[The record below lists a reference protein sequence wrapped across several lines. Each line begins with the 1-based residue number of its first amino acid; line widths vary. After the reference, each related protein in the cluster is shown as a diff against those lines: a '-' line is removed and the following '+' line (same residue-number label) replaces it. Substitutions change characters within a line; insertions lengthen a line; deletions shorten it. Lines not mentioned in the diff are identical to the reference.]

1 MPEPF
6 GVASPALCCLEWVSG
21 VAFHA
26 YELVEHPCLCF
37 RETGH
42 DGKMTFIYKHL
53 DIDSGTAK
61 VRKAIIEKK
70 RGYVYAQHM
79 RIWY

>member
-6 GVASPALCCLEWVSG
+6 GVASPALCCLEWISG

-26 YELVEHPCLCF
+26 YELVEHSCLCF

-42 DGKMTFIYKHL
+42 DGKRGDIYKYL
-53 DIDSGTAK
+53 VAGNVEIKLEWKEG
-61 VRKAIIEKK
+61 EKEF
-70 RGYVYAQHM
+70 
-79 RIWY
+79 